1 MRQLFLKHL
10 LPFEDFLN
18 GTNRAA
24 SEVVKSTGD
33 PQPGASDAAA
43 TNPTSNGSDMASPQ
57 RRLPRGNSSKRDFKA
72 IATTSAAAPDSKSD
86 PLDTSGASAGPSSA
100 TPVEHNEDEPDASPA
115 NGSSQDRADTAQM
128 DVDIEAEN
136 EALMAAQTI
145 CGLQGQPPMKKKRV
159 AKPKVSGLS

>member
-43 TNPTSNGSDMASPQ
+43 TNPATNGSDMASPQ

-72 IATTSAAAPDSKSD
+72 ITASATVLDSKSD
-86 PLDTSGASAGPSSA
+86 PLDTSGASVGPSSA
-100 TPVEHNEDEPDASPA
+100 TPAEHNEDNLDASPE

-159 AKPKVSGLS
+159 AKPKVRDLS